1 MVGAG
6 LGHDVVFLARCQG
19 APVTMIAAP
28 AFSPAPGQSCQSHC
42 PARPL
47 CLDPGFSTGLP
58 GVWVSLVSTLMLL
71 FGTSLPPLLGGD
83 APSLE
88 LSLAAF
94 EGQVPFLQ

>member
-1 MVGAG
+1 
-6 LGHDVVFLARCQG
+6 
-19 APVTMIAAP
+19 
-28 AFSPAPGQSCQSHC
+28 
-42 PARPL
+42 
-47 CLDPGFSTGLP
+47 
-58 GVWVSLVSTLMLL
+58 MLL